1 MLTSAQR
8 RVAAAI
14 SDLSHCNPF
23 LPERIELERAIL
35 GRAFQ
40 PRDAGWSKQAHLSDQ
55 HPNLIA
61 IHRQAES
68 IVAATRARFLA
79 GPRGDDAA
87 DRTLYEHLVEY
98 RLYHQFRFEIDAI
111 IEESAAATAAAPPR
125 RVACYGRFAE
135 LHREALGAA
144 STAESAA
151 RFFALCFQVRRA
163 FHHIFNFILGASHPA
178 ARLRAQVWQSI
189 FTHDMR
195 RYRRALLD
203 RLGDLTTLV
212 TGPSG
217 TGKELVA
224 RAIALSRFIPID
236 PRTGLFAE
244 QFTQTF
250 FPLNLSAL
258 SPTLIESELFG
269 HVRGSFTGA
278 FTDRVGWLELCP
290 PLGTVFLDEIGEL
303 DPGLQVKLLRV
314 LQSRAFQRIGEHRQR
329 AFGGKVI
336 AATNRDLAASM
347 REGRF
352 REDLYYRL
360 CSDVIVTPCLREQL
374 DDNPAALDTL
384 LAHVAER
391 LVGAEE
397 APALA
402 AESAQWIRASM
413 PADYPWP
420 GNVRE
425 LEQCARNILVRSA
438 YTPSRPLAAD
448 GGSGLAGPLAALA
461 AAGLSA
467 DDLLAHYCS
476 LVYARCG
483 SYRETARRLSLDQ
496 RTAKARVDPALV
508 ARYTQG

>member
-35 GRAFQ
+35 GRTY
-40 PRDAGWSKQAHLSDQ
+40 Q

-68 IVAATRARFLA
+68 IVAATRALFLA

-195 RYRRALLD
+195 
-203 RLGDLTTLV
+203 G
-212 TGPSG
+212 
-217 TGKELVA
+217 
-224 RAIALSRFIPID
+224 
-236 PRTGLFAE
+236 
-244 QFTQTF
+244 
-250 FPLNLSAL
+250 
-258 SPTLIESELFG
+258 
-269 HVRGSFTGA
+269 
-278 FTDRVGWLELCP
+278 
-290 PLGTVFLDEIGEL
+290 
-303 DPGLQVKLLRV
+303 
-314 LQSRAFQRIGEHRQR
+314 
-329 AFGGKVI
+329 
-336 AATNRDLAASM
+336 
-347 REGRF
+347 
-352 REDLYYRL
+352 
-360 CSDVIVTPCLREQL
+360 
-374 DDNPAALDTL
+374 
-384 LAHVAER
+384 
-391 LVGAEE
+391 
-397 APALA
+397 
-402 AESAQWIRASM
+402 
-413 PADYPWP
+413 
-420 GNVRE
+420 
-425 LEQCARNILVRSA
+425 
-438 YTPSRPLAAD
+438 
-448 GGSGLAGPLAALA
+448 
-461 AAGLSA
+461 
-467 DDLLAHYCS
+467 
-476 LVYARCG
+476 
-483 SYRETARRLSLDQ
+483 
-496 RTAKARVDPALV
+496 
-508 ARYTQG
+508 